1 VIDTHLT
8 PEDVARYPRPGMDA
22 PRTLTFTPDGRKVA
36 YLASSAGTLTQD
48 LWTYEIATGVRR
60 QLTDVA
66 AANGAAGETR
76 SLDEDLRRERG
87 RTRETGVTAY
97 QFARSGDEGPIV
109 LLVPLQ
115 GRLLIARGDEEL
127 APLATPEGAV
137 DARLSPNGS
146 RLAFVREGDLYITP
160 VDGSASPR
168 RLTIGA
174 ADGITNGLAEY
185 IADEEMGRH
194 EGYWWSADGA
204 RIAYIHADSSHIP
217 QYPIVHQGREDLAVE
232 WHRYPFAGGR
242 NATLRLGVIPADGTP
257 TDVIWMDLGTDEDIY
272 LARVAWRPDGVLT
285 AQIEARDQR
294 TLRLVAFDTRTG
306 AATTLIEEHA
316 NPWINLSDDTR
327 FLASGEIIWS
337 SEHSGFRHLYLHDR
351 DGHEIRAL
359 TAGDWM
365 VTGVAGVDEARRIAY
380 VHATAEGVLER
391 HLYAV
396 PLDGG
401 EPGRLT
407 RGAGW
412 HETVLSPDHAHFMDT
427 WSSRERPPRVALC
440 DLAVGTEL
448 AVMHEHPEIT
458 PAALGLVLPELAT
471 LSNRDGTP
479 LHAAIYAT
487 EATRVAGTPRPLL
500 VSVYG
505 GPHAQMVT
513 DSWALSVDMRAQY
526 LAQQGFVVLK
536 VDNRGS
542 ANRGLAFEAPL
553 AGRMGHPEVE
563 DQVDGVRWLADRP
576 YVDPERVGIYG
587 WSYGGYMVCRVLILA
602 SEVFCA
608 GVAGA
613 PVTDWQGYDSHY
625 TERYMGTP
633 AANPEGYRASAVL
646 PHVEA
651 LGGDLLIVHGLV
663 DENVHARHSMRLIT
677 ALIQAAK
684 PYELALFPEERHMP
698 RDPADLAYLE
708 RRIAE
713 FLCRHLG

>member
-1 VIDTHLT
+1 MIDTHLT

-22 PRTLTFTPDGRKVA
+22 PRNLTFTPDGRKVA
-36 YLASSAGTLTQD
+36 YLASAAGTLTQD

-66 AANGAAGETR
+66 AASGAAGETR
-76 SLDEDLRRERG
+76 SLDEELRRERG
-87 RTRETGVTAY
+87 RTRETGVTSY
-97 QFARSGDEGPIV
+97 QFVRSGEEGPAV
-109 LLVPLQ
+109 LLAPLE
-115 GRLLIARGDEEL
+115 GRLLIARGDEDL
-127 APLATPEGAV
+127 TPLATPDGAV
-137 DARLSPNGS
+137 DARLSPDGS
-146 RLAFVREGDLYITP
+146 RLAFVREGELYIIP
-160 VDGSASPR
+160 VDGDTPPR
-168 RLTIGA
+168 QLTTGA

-185 IADEEMGRH
+185 IAEEEMGRH

-204 RIAYIHADSSHIP
+204 RIAYIQANSSHIP
-217 QYPIVHQGREDLAVE
+217 PYPIAHQGQEDLAVE

-242 NATLRLGVIPADGTP
+242 NATVRLGVVPAGGSP

-294 TLRLVAFDTRTG
+294 TLRLVAFDTTG
-306 AATTLIEEHA
+306 AATTLIEDRGI
-316 NPWINLSDDTR
+316 PWINLSDDAR
-327 FLASGEIIWS
+327 FLASGEILWP
-337 SEHSGFRHLYLHDR
+337 SERSGFRHLYLYSR
-351 DGHEIRAL
+351 EGREIRAL

-401 EPGRLT
+401 ERRRLT

-412 HETVLSPDHAHFMDT
+412 HEAVLSPDHSRFMDT
-427 WSSRERPPRVALC
+427 WSSHERPPRVALC
-440 DLAVGTEL
+440 DLAEGTEL

-458 PAALGLVLPELAT
+458 PAAMGLVLPELAT

-487 EATRVAGTPRPLL
+487 EATRVGGTPRPLL

-542 ANRGLAFEAPL
+542 ANRGMAFEAAT

-587 WSYGGYMVCRVLILA
+587 WSYGGYMACRALILA
-602 SEVFCA
+602 PEVFRA

-625 TERYMGTP
+625 TERYRGTP
-633 AANPEGYRASAVL
+633 AADPEGYRASAVL
-646 PHVEA
+646 PHVGA
-651 LGGDLLIVHGLV
+651 LRGELLIVHGLV

-713 FLCRHLG
+713 FLGRHLG